1 MSGARRTAV
10 LNVVGLTAGLLDQMP
25 FLQRWARA
33 ATRASIGGVLPAV
46 TCSVQS
52 TYLTGRLP
60 SAHGVVGNGWYVR
73 DECEVRFWRQS
84 NQLVQG
90 RKLWDRA
97 REIDPDFTCANLFWW
112 FNMYSSVDA
121 SVTPRPM
128 YPADGRKI
136 PDVYTWP
143 TSLRDHLQH
152 RFGRFP
158 LFEFWGPRA
167 GIRSSQ
173 WIANAATEVERMFQP
188 TLSLVYLP
196 HLDYGLQR
204 SGPDH
209 ASIAGELRQ
218 IDGLCESLISF
229 LEGRGV
235 RVIVLSEYAIRAVA
249 RAVSLNRVLRQQQ
262 LLAVREELG
271 RELLDAG
278 ASRAFA
284 VADHQIAHVYVRDE
298 ADVPHVHDLLRE
310 VEGVQMVL
318 DEEGKRQ
325 HGLDHPRSGEL
336 VAVAEAD
343 SWFTYYYW
351 LDDARAPDFAP
362 TVDIHRK
369 PGYDPAE
376 LFLNPDLRMPAA
388 RAAFRLAQKKLG
400 FRYLMDLVP
409 IRGDLVRGSHGRIPG
424 LGEERPVLVVP
435 GDAQLLDVEV
445 APTAVQRV
453 ILNSVYPNH
462 APPPE

>member
-60 SAHGVVGNGWYVR
+60 SAHGVVGNGWYFR

-318 DEEGKRQ
+318 DEDGKRQ
-325 HGLDHPRSGEL
+325 HGLDHPRSG
-336 VAVAEAD
+336 
-343 SWFTYYYW
+343 
-351 LDDARAPDFAP
+351 
-362 TVDIHRK
+362 
-369 PGYDPAE
+369 E